1 MNFKKVS
8 LLIVFISQFCVAQNV
23 DFDKGTI
30 LQKKYYEVIQYES
43 IYDKIIIPV
52 TINGKNFR
60 FLLDTGAPNLI
71 SNEVMQELNSVSTK
85 NINVNDAN
93 KLNQTMQS
101 VVIPKIEIG
110 NLTFEGQVALVFDL
124 KNHNLLSCYNI
135 DGFIGSNLLK
145 TSILKIDKK
154 NQNLII
160 TDQIEL
166 LNVKV
171 KPIKIELFGSQK
183 APYIELNFSGK
194 NKEKAS
200 DMVLFDTGMDGLYDM
215 SKRAFTAFEKQNIF
229 EIKGESEGLSSVG
242 LFGLGNPSLQR
253 LLLLE
258 NTFLN
263 NKSIKNLY
271 ANTTDDTN
279 SRIGLEFLDYGIA
292 ILDFK
297 RKKFYFEANETI
309 ILSIKEPKFA
319 LTIFDNKLKVG
330 LVWDKKLSEKI
341 KFGDEIL
348 SIDTFKINEIKLCEC
363 LNLKKYVKNKKLY
376 TIEVK
381 NNEGQIREITI
392 EN

>member
-1 MNFKKVS
+1 MNFKKITF
-8 LLIVFISQFCVAQNV
+8 LIVFISQFCIAQNL

-30 LQKKYYEVIQYES
+30 LQKNYYEVIQYES

-71 SNEVMQELNSVSTK
+71 SNEVMQELNSASMNNF
-85 NINVNDAN
+85 NISDAN
-93 KLNQTMQS
+93 NLNQSMQL

-110 NLTFEGQVALVFDL
+110 KLIFEEQIALIFDI

-145 TSILKIDKK
+145 NSILKIDKT
-154 NQNLII
+154 NQNLVI
-160 TDQIEL
+160 TDQFEL

-171 KPIKIELFGSQK
+171 KPTKIKLIGSQK
-183 APYIELNFSGK
+183 APYIELNFLGK

-215 SKRAFTAFEKQNIF
+215 SNRAFAIFENQNIF
-229 EIKGESEGLSSVG
+229 EVKGKSEGISSIG
-242 LFGLGNPSLQR
+242 LFGLGKPSLQK
-253 LLLLE
+253 LVLLE
-258 NTFLN
+258 NAFLN

-271 ANTTDDTN
+271 ADTTDDTN
-279 SRIGLEFLDYGIA
+279 SRIGLEFLNYGNV

-297 RKKFYFEANETI
+297 KKNFYFEAKETI
-309 ILSIKEPKFA
+309 IITNKEPKFA
-319 LTIFDNKLKVG
+319 PTIFDNKLIVG
-330 LVWDKKLSEKI
+330 LVWDKNLTEKI

-348 SIDTFKINEIKLCEC
+348 SIDTFKTSEMKVCEI
-363 LNLKKYVKNKKLY
+363 LNLKKYVKNKNLY

-381 NNEGQIREITI
+381 NKEGQISKINI